1 MPRSPQWMDLY
12 QIWFEGSSRGRN
24 QLCRISWIS
33 ILWGVKIRHLPLTW
47 PVAQPVISNFC
58 DFDACKPTFWSHN
71 HEVWRE
77 TWDTFPA
84 PKFVKI
90 AQGDSF
96 LRANFYL
103 KFKIFTIL
111 SYLHPAFYTH
121 NAEILHKRTDSRQQK
136 ISSDSLKGPAGIA
149 LPRRLCILIS
159 SYYYYYY
166 YYKITTEQD
175 WPSFAI
181 EEWNRDRTSSSR
193 DVRSNPITSLA
204 KRSWFFSRKPRAS
217 YSTYNQPLQQTE
229 LHCVPKTG
237 SHLMFDNNFGK
248 CGPIFKILL
257 PIDS

>member
-1 MPRSPQWMDLY
+1 MPRSLQWMDLY

-111 SYLHPAFYTH
+111 SYLSPHFYSH
-121 NAEILHKRTDSRQQK
+121 NVKILLKRTDLGIHQRHK
-136 ISSDSLKGPAGIA
+136 ISSKSLKGPAGIA
-149 LPRRLCILIS
+149 LPRRWCILFVFLLCDFVFFCALGLFS
-159 SYYYYYY
+159 SYFCN
-166 YYKITTEQD
+166 
-175 WPSFAI
+175 S
-181 EEWNRDRTSSSR
+181 
-193 DVRSNPITSLA
+193 
-204 KRSWFFSRKPRAS
+204 
-217 YSTYNQPLQQTE
+217 
-229 LHCVPKTG
+229 G
-237 SHLMFDNNFGK
+237 SHIIWTVRNTE
-248 CGPIFKILL
+248 ILQL
-257 PIDS
+257 NICHGSYGSISGCISHWPK